1 MATALVA
8 AAFAA
13 LAVGMMKG
21 SLAWIAGQL
30 ALSVVL
36 YGAAAWLVLPW
47 FRSLPP
53 RWRRRITTTPLVLYG
68 LLVASF
74 TYVAFTAAPEDK
86 GGAGS
91 VLILIWLLHTFYGTF
106 EPTDFPLERLRRRL
120 VRAMYGRVVALALG
134 ALGLIWFVHWQQ
146 SDPKFDT
153 VLFGMVVTIAG
164 TTTAAALKVHLRF
177 RRLTTSLHR
186 QAQSLLRA
194 LEDLGEESEEGE
206 RSKLRSAA
214 RRSWDSLHEY
224 LSTNIDTGFKNGTF
238 VLPPA
243 SVREVE
249 GLVMAAVATPD
260 KDGTE
265 FQEAI
270 GALRTLQAACAGRID
285 PLA

>member
-1 MATALVA
+1 MAVILA
-8 AAFAA
+8 AAA
-13 LAVGMMKG
+13 LAALTVVMMTG
-21 SLAWIAGQL
+21 NLVWIAGQL
-30 ALSVVL
+30 ASSVVL

-47 FRSLPP
+47 FRSLPS

-74 TYVAFTAAPEDK
+74 AYVAFTAAPEDK

-91 VLILIWLLHTFYGTF
+91 VLILIWFLHTFYGTF

-120 VRAMYGRVVALALG
+120 VRAMYGRVVAMAMG
-134 ALGLIWFVHWQQ
+134 ALGLIWYVHWQQ
-146 SDPKFDT
+146 NDPKFDT

-177 RRLTTSLHR
+177 RRLTTSLNRHV
-186 QAQSLLRA
+186 QLLLRA
-194 LEDLGEESEEGE
+194 LEDLGGESEESE
-206 RSKLRSAA
+206 RNKLRSAA
-214 RRSWDSLHEY
+214 RRSWDSLHEL

-249 GLVMAAVATPD
+249 GLVMAAVAVPD
-260 KDGTE
+260 KDGDE
-265 FQEAI
+265 FQEAV
-270 GALRTLQAACAGRID
+270 GALRTLQVACAGRID